1 MSLEK
6 MLSDMVARDASDLH
20 LTVGSPPKIR
30 INGDLVNLDE
40 NKLTPDTLNQIL
52 KVYLNDER
60 SSALSECKEIDF
72 SIGIKGISRF
82 RVNIFKQRGNIA
94 ATFRKLPYSIPNLES
109 LGFPESISNLTLN
122 KKGLILITG
131 GTGSG
136 KSTTMAALI
145 KKISEENKAHIITI
159 EDPIEYLYEHS
170 NSLINQ
176 REIGSDTKSFS
187 DSLKS
192 VLRQDPDVVAI
203 GELRDVDSMNAA
215 LTIAETGH
223 LVLGTLHTNNASGT
237 ISRLVNAFTP
247 DKQGIIRTT
256 LSLNLLGIIS
266 QQLIPNKSNKRSLAV
281 EVLINTPS
289 IKSLIRENNIHQID
303 NYILSGM
310 KDGMIRMDD
319 SIVKLFNDGLISREE
334 ALNYAINT
342 TEISNKINKINIWY
356 DD

>member
-1 MSLEK
+1 MTLEK
-6 MLSDMVARDASDLH
+6 MLSDMVERDASDLH

-30 INGDLVNLDE
+30 VNGELINLNE
-40 NKLTPDTLNQIL
+40 NKLIPDALNEIL
-52 KVYLNDER
+52 KNHLNKNR
-60 SSALSECKEIDF
+60 LSSLSEGNDIDF
-72 SIGIKGISRF
+72 SIGIKGVSRF
-82 RVNIFKQRGNIA
+82 RVNIFKQRGNVA
-94 ATFRKLPYSIPNLES
+94 ATFRKLPYSIPNLNS
-109 LGFPESISNLTLN
+109 LGLPESISNLTLN

-145 KKISEENKAHIITI
+145 KKISNENNAHIITI

-192 VLRQDPDVVAI
+192 VLRQDPDVVSV

-223 LVLGTLHTNNASGT
+223 LVLGTLHTNNAAGT
-237 ISRLVNAFTP
+237 INRLVNAFAP
-247 DKQGIIRTT
+247 EKQSVIRTT

-266 QQLIPNKSNKRSLAV
+266 QQLIPNKDKKRSLAI

-303 NYILSGM
+303 NYILSGL

-319 SIVKLFNDGLISREE
+319 SIIKLYNDGLISKED
-334 ALNYAINT
+334 ALNYAVNT
-342 TEISNKINKINIWY
+342 TELSNKLNSINI
-356 DD
+356 

>member
-1 MSLEK
+1 MNLEQ
-6 MLSDMVARDASDLH
+6 MLSEMVNNDASDLH

-30 INGDLVNLDE
+30 INGNLSNLNDE
-40 NKLTPDTLNQIL
+40 KLIPDTLSKIL
-52 KVYLNDER
+52 KDYLNDER
-60 SSALSECKEIDF
+60 LLLLSNGKDVDF
-72 SIGIKGISRF
+72 SIGIKGVSRF
-82 RVNIFKQRGNIA
+82 RVNLFKQRGNIA
-94 ATFRKLPYSIPNLES
+94 ATFRKLPYSIPNLDS

-145 KKISEENKAHIITI
+145 KKISNENSSHIITI

-176 REIGSDTKSFS
+176 REVGSDTKSFS

-192 VLRQDPDVVAI
+192 VLRQDPDVVSI

-237 ISRLVNAFTP
+237 INRLVNAFP
-247 DKQGIIRTT
+247 SDKQNIIRTT

-266 QQLIPNKSNKRSLAV
+266 QQLIPNKNNGRSLAL
-281 EVLINTPS
+281 EVLINTSS

-303 NYILSGM
+303 NYILSGQ

-319 SIVKLFNDGLISREE
+319 SILKLYNDGLISKEE
-334 ALNYAINT
+334 ALNYAIN
-342 TEISNKINKINIWY
+342 ISELSKKLNSFNI
-356 DD
+356 

>member
-1 MSLEK
+1 MTLEK
-6 MLSDMVARDASDLH
+6 MLSDMVERDASDLH

-30 INGDLVNLDE
+30 VNGELINLNE
-40 NKLTPDTLNQIL
+40 NKLIPDSLNEIL
-52 KVYLNDER
+52 KNHLNKNR
-60 SSALSECKEIDF
+60 LLSLSEGNDIDF
-72 SIGIKGISRF
+72 SIGIKGVSRF
-82 RVNIFKQRGNIA
+82 RVNIFKQRGNVA
-94 ATFRKLPYSIPNLES
+94 ATFRKLPYSIPNLNS
-109 LGFPESISNLTLN
+109 LGLPESISNLTLN

-145 KKISEENKAHIITI
+145 KKISNENNAHIITI

-192 VLRQDPDVVAI
+192 VLRQDPDVVSV

-223 LVLGTLHTNNASGT
+223 LVLGTLHTNNAAGT
-237 ISRLVNAFTP
+237 INRLVNAFAP
-247 DKQGIIRTT
+247 EKQSVIRTT

-266 QQLIPNKSNKRSLAV
+266 QQLIPNKDKKRSLAI

-303 NYILSGM
+303 NYILSGL

-319 SIVKLFNDGLISREE
+319 SIIKLYNDGLISKED
-334 ALNYAINT
+334 ALNYAVNT
-342 TEISNKINKINIWY
+342 MELSNKLNSNNI
-356 DD
+356 